1 MHSLYAH
8 LFIHLYFYTNIFI
21 FLWSVLYLWSFR
33 MANLKLMT
41 EEEREA
47 YFNRPESLKVRKLF
61 SPIWTHGS
69 QLHSQIIKIRF
80 QERIANFRSDSY
92 FSYAES
98 FVGKVPGKYSKN
110 TRLPEKCP
118 KNAFQGGL
126 EMLVKHRSITCQ
138 WLQLIWF
145 GEFVMLR
152 DLPCWSKQN
161 NLLPANQYK

>member
-1 MHSLYAH
+1 
-8 LFIHLYFYTNIFI
+8 
-21 FLWSVLYLWSFR
+21 

-47 YFNRPESLKVRKLF
+47 YFNRPESLKVRKPTFWSNLYA
-61 SPIWTHGS
+61 
-69 QLHSQIIKIRF
+69 QLASYSDHKIHF

-110 TRLPEKCP
+110 KCQSKKFP

-138 WLQLIWF
+138 
-145 GEFVMLR
+145 
-152 DLPCWSKQN
+152 
-161 NLLPANQYK
+161 

>member
-21 FLWSVLYLWSFR
+21 FLLICPIFMVFR

-47 YFNRPESLKVRKLF
+47 YFNRPESLKV
-61 SPIWTHGS
+61 
-69 QLHSQIIKIRF
+69 KIRLWSNFDVPEVRFILGHKICF

-98 FVGKVPGKYSKN
+98 FVGKVPGKYSSN
-110 TRLPEKCP
+110 TRQLKKQPKLIFRMDWKC
-118 KNAFQGGL
+118 
-126 EMLVKHRSITCQ
+126 
-138 WLQLIWF
+138 
-145 GEFVMLR
+145 
-152 DLPCWSKQN
+152 
-161 NLLPANQYK
+161 

>member
-21 FLWSVLYLWSFR
+21 FLLICPIFMVFR

-47 YFNRPESLKVRKLF
+47 YFNRPESLKV
-61 SPIWTHGS
+61 
-69 QLHSQIIKIRF
+69 KIRLWSNFDVPEVRFILGHKICF

-98 FVGKVPGKYSKN
+98 FVGKVPGKYSSN
-110 TRLPEKCP
+110 TP
-118 KNAFQGGL
+118 
-126 EMLVKHRSITCQ
+126 
-138 WLQLIWF
+138 QL
-145 GEFVMLR
+145 
-152 DLPCWSKQN
+152 K
-161 NLLPANQYK
+161 KTT